1 MSDIKDLTRLDVII
15 PTSTYNR
22 LVAITKKQNASLPNN
37 VGRLLDEGID
47 QMYKSHPN
55 LKTKPTALDWSK
67 AIAETPEPVPME
79 AEIWALRAR
88 YEPDAEDIPSP
99 ADFSPQ
105 SVRQARESLG
115 LTQVQA
121 ARRIGVTWITLSRW
135 ENGKTRPASPA
146 HIRALNVL
154 MNEAKA
160 ERKKNTG
167 TVPF

>member
-79 AEIWALRAR
+79 AEIWAAGADLDTAKFVAR
-88 YEPDAEDIPSP
+88 MLNAQGYKLI
-99 ADFSPQ
+99 Q
-105 SVRQARESLG
+105 INESE
-115 LTQVQA
+115 T
-121 ARRIGVTWITLSRW
+121 
-135 ENGKTRPASPA
+135 
-146 HIRALNVL
+146 H
-154 MNEAKA
+154 
-160 ERKKNTG
+160 
-167 TVPF
+167 